1 MANLYVREIPDD
13 IYKALKEEA
22 AKDRR
27 SVNQEVVWILQEYLS
42 KSKKD
47 QWDLRAAIDQR
58 REELAREKGLLADSS
73 LLIRE
78 DRER

>member
-27 SVNQEVVWILQEYLS
+27 SVNQEVVWILREYLS

-47 QWDLRAAIDQR
+47 QRDLRAAIDRR
-58 REELAREKGLLADSS
+58 REELARGKGILGDSS
-73 LLIRE
+73 LLIRK